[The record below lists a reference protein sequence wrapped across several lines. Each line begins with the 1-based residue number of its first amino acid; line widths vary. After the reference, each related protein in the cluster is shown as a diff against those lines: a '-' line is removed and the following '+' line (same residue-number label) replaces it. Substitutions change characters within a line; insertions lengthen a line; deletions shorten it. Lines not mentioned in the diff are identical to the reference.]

1 MLNSIDT
8 MKCADANVCPVGE
21 CDIFCLKS
29 LSAGSPS
36 ILLVMSLNL
45 GAFLELPEVPMSTFH

>member
-1 MLNSIDT
+1 
-8 MKCADANVCPVGE
+8 
-21 CDIFCLKS
+21 